1 MNLVPFLLGIRKVNR
16 IDILEDDIPKEG
28 QKVRGYREVA
38 FREQTV
44 WSSYRPGWSNIRSKA
59 ERRMKT

>member
-28 QKVRGYREVA
+28 QKVRGFREVA

-44 WSSYRPGWSNIRSKA
+44 WSSYRPGW
-59 ERRMKT
+59 